1 MTPAAIASSL
11 IPYLQQSPALPAP
24 FFSQLST
31 YLEILLRWNARTN
44 LTSLRT
50 PEEIVTRHF
59 GESLDAAQQIFKVRD
74 PQAGN
79 PQTLADIGS
88 GAGFPGIPIKLWTLQ
103 VELPLHVTLIESHQK
118 KATFLREVIR
128 ALQIPGIEIPG
139 IEVQAVRAEQIARTF
154 DVVTLRAVENFEE
167 ILQTAANLVK
177 PGGRI
182 ALLIGEDQIPAAK
195 TALETFK
202 WKEPTQIPNSH
213 RRVVLLGQS
222 PGRT

>member
-1 MTPAAIASSL
+1 MTPAAIASLL
-11 IPYLQQSPALPAP
+11 IPYLQQTPQLPAT

-31 YLEILLRWNARTN
+31 YIEILLRWNARTN

-88 GAGFPGIPIKLWTLQ
+88 GAGFPGIPIKLWTCQ

-128 ALQIPGIEIPG
+128 ALQIPGIE
-139 IEVQAVRAEQIARTF
+139 VQAVRAEQIAKAF
-154 DVVTLRAVENFEE
+154 DVITLRAVENFEN
-167 ILQTAANLVK
+167 ILQTAATMVK

-195 TALETFK
+195 TALEAFK
-202 WKEPTQIPNSH
+202 WEDPTQIPNSH